1 MIIMKTKTDDEND
14 DDDDENDDDN
24 DKNDDDYDVGFLL
37 RDLITLWN
45 KHLISSLCAFI
56 LCSFKR

>member
-1 MIIMKTKTDDEND
+1 MMMTKTDEDENGDDDDDNDEND
-14 DDDDENDDDN
+14 D
-24 DKNDDDYDVGFLL
+24 DVGFLL